1 MSQTEVLRTQIDNLH
16 LEVQRLGVENAR
28 LREEWPE
35 AAAEIDLENRYRG
48 ETKRLAAEIQ
58 ELRQLLHASQ
68 ESEARVVGE
77 AEAMKGELEELKCR
91 VDDLRIKRLESEIQ
105 QLTERSQVAETNC
118 EELSEQLEWTKD

>member
-1 MSQTEVLRTQIDNLH
+1 MLHLGACLGSPSRLLAAKDTQARYLSICEVDMSQTEVLRTQIDNLH

-58 ELRQLLHASQ
+58 E
-68 ESEARVVGE
+68 
-77 AEAMKGELEELKCR
+77 
-91 VDDLRIKRLESEIQ
+91 
-105 QLTERSQVAETNC
+105 
-118 EELSEQLEWTKD
+118 